1 MGNREEDAHPNTTQ
15 NCKKM
20 AEACN
25 ITARS
30 GQSKGYENAV
40 QGTIKG
46 ELQEVESDLP
56 DDLRDQALLAFK
68 AAVDMKMSVGDAITK
83 VQKDVLSKCD
93 DVFKGQRFKGFIKFD
108 YETNV
113 VTINVN
119 KFAGGNCQFSAGI
132 GTKKMVCPDPFM
144 GRLADQNAQ
153 LNR

>member
-1 MGNREEDAHPNTTQ
+1 
-15 NCKKM
+15 M
-20 AEACN
+20 ACAV
-25 ITARS
+25 TAKS
-30 GQSKGYENAV
+30 GQSKGLEDALGSSV
-40 QGTIKG
+40 KG
-46 ELQEVESDLP
+46 KLQEVESDLP
-56 DDLRDQALLAFK
+56 ENLRDEAVLCFE
-68 AAVDMKMSVGDAITK
+68 AAVANKMQVGDAITK
-83 VQKDVLSKCD
+83 VQNDVLKKCD
-93 DVFKGQRFKGFIKFD
+93 DVYKGQRYKGFIKFD

>member
-1 MGNREEDAHPNTTQ
+1 MGNRQEDAHPNTTQ
-15 NCKKM
+15 NSKRM

-68 AAVDMKMSVGDAITK
+68 AAVDMKMSVGDAIAK

-93 DVFKGQRFKGFIKFD
+93 DIFKGQRFKGRRRNNHIQ
-108 YETNV
+108 
-113 VTINVN
+113 
-119 KFAGGNCQFSAGI
+119 GSA
-132 GTKKMVCPDPFM
+132 K
-144 GRLADQNAQ
+144 RLRPG
-153 LNR
+153 LV